1 MFRRRLAVVAL
12 VVTSALVMPVR
23 PASADAT
30 WPDLVKRIV
39 TEQPRGPYD
48 VVAGRLP
55 DGFAYPAGIR
65 PQLPVLGATWFA
77 LLPQTPQHVHVYF
90 APSPRTNEAVT
101 ALLAQLRAAR
111 FVENSGSGYPNGFV
125 GDTPQGQTWC
135 SGDGKGYTIQFS
147 VRDAGGVPALDMQ
160 FSASGLFACDPRGR
174 GGFGNDLPIPV
185 LRAIPGME
193 IFAGMR
199 GSESREHSVG
209 SFGIIRT
216 RLAASDVLAKLAQP
230 FTAAG
235 WTARAPV
242 TAGGVLLQHFSRVQG
257 SFRFT
262 ALLLIQ
268 PRSGSTTLYDAA
280 LDVTRDLTED
290 GAR

>member
-1 MFRRRLAVVAL
+1 M
-12 VVTSALVMPVR
+12 R

-30 WPDLVKRIV
+30 WSDLVKRIV
-39 TEQPRGPYD
+39 AEQPRGPYD
-48 VVAGRLP
+48 VVAGGLP
-55 DGFAYPAGIR
+55 AGFTYPAGIR

-77 LLPQTPQHVHVYF
+77 LLPNTPQHVRVYF

-101 ALLAQLRAAR
+101 ALVAQLRAAR
-111 FVENSGSGYPNGFV
+111 FVETSDAAYPNGFV

-135 SGDGKGYTIQFS
+135 SGDGKGYTIQFG
-147 VRDAGGVPALDMQ
+147 VRDAGGIPALDMQ
-160 FSASGLFACDPRGR
+160 FSASGMFACDPMGR
-174 GGFGNDLPIPV
+174 GGLGSDLPIPV

-193 IFAGMR
+193 IFARMR
-199 GSESREHSVG
+199 LLESREHSVG
-209 SFGIIRT
+209 SLAIIRT
-216 RLAASDVLAKLAQP
+216 SLGANDALAKLAQP

-235 WTARAPV
+235 WTAHAPV

>member
-1 MFRRRLAVVAL
+1 MPGRRLAVVAL
-12 VVTSALVMPVR
+12 LVTSALVVPMR

-39 TEQPRGPYD
+39 TEQPRGPHD

-55 DGFAYPAGIR
+55 DGFTYPAGIR
-65 PQLPVLGATWFA
+65 PQLPVLGAIWFS
-77 LLPQTPQHVHVYF
+77 LLPKTPQHVHVYF

-101 ALLAQLRAAR
+101 ALVAQLRAAHYIQ
-111 FVENSGSGYPNGFV
+111 SAGSPYPNGFV

-135 SGDGKGYTIQFS
+135 SGDGKGYTIMFD
-147 VRDAGGVPALDMQ
+147 VRDAGGVPALDIQ
-160 FSASGLFACDPRGR
+160 FSASGMFACDRT
-174 GGFGNDLPIPV
+174 GGGPLGSDLPIPV

-199 GSESREHSVG
+199 GLESREHSVG

-216 RLAASDVLAKLAQP
+216 RLAANDVLAKLAQP

-235 WTARAPV
+235 WTARVPV
-242 TAGGVLLQHFSRVQG
+242 SAGGVLLQHFSRVQG
-257 SFRFT
+257 SFRYN
-262 ALLLIQ
+262 ALLLIE